1 MRVPEE
7 PVCIDIFRQNPVFT
21 SLHLKSPVHVHRL
34 SIQKPQVWE
43 LSRLC
48 PETSTKLCVHE
59 FSFWSLKL
67 WQIFLFVLLSFIV
80 ACCWFYSVRSR
91 VSVVDCQSLLSV
103 VHYSWW
109 LRVVFR
115 LSKFVAGCGWSLL
128 FDNVGCWPSSI
139 DCRFSAVE
147 CPYRLLKKISLSV
160 PTAQLCCDSSAA
172 LTCPFKGTQGW
183 EFFWLQFWILCHFI
197 VSYAQILRFCKKH
210 FLIRPLLGEIQ
221 LFRLV
226 WD

>member
-1 MRVPEE
+1 MNLASGRWRY
-7 PVCIDIFRQNPVFT
+7 DVF
-21 SLHLKSPVHVHRL
+21 LY
-34 SIQKPQVWE
+34 
-43 LSRLC
+43 
-48 PETSTKLCVHE
+48 
-59 FSFWSLKL
+59 
-67 WQIFLFVLLSFIV
+67 VLLSFIV

-91 VSVVDCQSLLSV
+91 VSVVDCRSLLSV

-128 FDNVGCWPSSI
+128 FDNVGCWPSCI

-172 LTCPFKGTQGW
+172 LTCPFKVLKYCHWLNNLKSSELRCNTW
-183 EFFWLQFWILCHFI
+183 NIDNEFNVCSFDYLIF
-197 VSYAQILRFCKKH
+197 SQIRESL
-210 FLIRPLLGEIQ
+210 
-221 LFRLV
+221 
-226 WD
+226 